1 MLRKNISS
9 WTLVAWSGQ
18 AIFLIGLIVF
28 AVFPIYWLF
37 TSAFK
42 TTAELSHIPPI
53 IWPRIWTMTNF
64 ITAVHTEGFGLAFR
78 NSIVV
83 SMGCTLLSL
92 IFGVSAG
99 IGLSRFEAKGLD
111 FLRSSLVLSQ
121 VVPTT
126 ILLVP
131 LFTIWYR
138 IHLYNTLISLVITD
152 MVFGLPLASWLLY
165 GYFSTIP
172 RELEEQ
178 ALIDGSGRIQAI
190 VRIILPLS
198 LPGLAS
204 TAIYIFL
211 ASWNEYVI
219 ALILTATNNKH
230 TLPVFLAGVFG
241 VHTVL
246 TQWNVVM
253 AIAALS
259 AIPALVL
266 VGVIQRYF
274 VGGLIMGSVKG

>member
-1 MLRKNISS
+1 
-9 WTLVAWSGQ
+9 
-18 AIFLIGLIVF
+18 
-28 AVFPIYWLF
+28 
-37 TSAFK
+37 
-42 TTAELSHIPPI
+42 
-53 IWPRIWTMTNF
+53 
-64 ITAVHTEGFGLAFR
+64 
-78 NSIVV
+78 
-83 SMGCTLLSL
+83 
-92 IFGVSAG
+92 
-99 IGLSRFEAKGLD
+99 
-111 FLRSSLVLSQ
+111 
-121 VVPTT
+121 
-126 ILLVP
+126 
-131 LFTIWYR
+131 
-138 IHLYNTLISLVITD
+138 